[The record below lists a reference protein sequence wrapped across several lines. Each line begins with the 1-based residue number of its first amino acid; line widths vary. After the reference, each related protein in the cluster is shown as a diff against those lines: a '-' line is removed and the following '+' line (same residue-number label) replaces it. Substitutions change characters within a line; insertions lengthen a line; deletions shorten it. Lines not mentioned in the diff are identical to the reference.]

1 MLFPALTGV
10 GLMALEFCTVK
21 FVSTIILGEDGPLLG
36 ITDTTSVG
44 SILEAQKIQIWWAEL
59 GQGGRCCQSR
69 TKSATELLFSLES
82 AHTWVVSMGPVEFWK
97 MKLSPKDSGRRM
109 MIYRKSRYTLT
120 QTQTV
125 CQCAL
130 APSSRSASA
139 PSTAPS
145 RSFKLYLGRSG
156 FPLHLF

>member
-1 MLFPALTGV
+1 MSYAFPSFDWGGSDGTWILHGQICVNNYFGRGWTSFGHNWHDLW
-10 GLMALEFCTVK
+10 GLH
-21 FVSTIILGEDGPLLG
+21 SWGPKKL
-36 ITDTTSVG
+36 
-44 SILEAQKIQIWWAEL
+44 KL
-59 GQGGRCCQSR
+59 GQGGRWCQSR

-82 AHTWVVSMGPVEFWK
+82 AHTWVISMGPVEFWK

-139 PSTAPS
+139 PSTAPI
-145 RSFKLYLGRSG
+145 RSFK
-156 FPLHLF
+156 